1 MSECKSHSNVEWIQA
16 PAGSAQ
22 KRAGLESAL
31 CFGGGQCLVES
42 QHRAEGEIAVDF
54 RALLTRT
61 EQGLRSTY

>member
-1 MSECKSHSNVEWIQA
+1 MSDNKRCSNVEWIQV

-31 CFGGGQCLVES
+31 CWGGGQCLVMS
-42 QHRAEGEIAVDF
+42 QHRAEGEIAADF

-61 EQGLRSTY
+61 EQRLQSAY